1 MFYTE
6 EDIQPAVTL
15 AVKLFGKAGNM
26 SLEKNTLYNVS
37 IATREYGKL
46 WYGDIDGSMADTDTL
61 MSKFSELGRFVN
73 QKIYILDDQ
82 FDFNK
87 PILVISI

>member
-6 EDIQPAVTL
+6 EDVQPAVTL

-61 MSKFSELGRFVN
+61 MFKFSELGRFVN

>member
-6 EDIQPAVTL
+6 EDVQPVVTL
-15 AVKLFGKAGNM
+15 AEKLFGKVGNM
-26 SLEKNTLYNVS
+26 SMEKNTLYNVS
-37 IATREYGKL
+37 IATREFGKL
-46 WYGDIDGSMADTDTL
+46 WYGDIEGSIADTDTL
-61 MSKFSELGRFVN
+61 VSKFSELSRFVN

-87 PILVISI
+87 PILVITV

>member
-6 EDIQPAVTL
+6 EDVQPVVTL
-15 AVKLFGKAGNM
+15 AEKLFGKVGNM
-26 SLEKNTLYNVS
+26 SMEKNTLYNVS
-37 IATREYGKL
+37 IATREFGKL
-46 WYGDIDGSMADTDTL
+46 WYGDISGNLTNTDVLVNSLTEL
-61 MSKFSELGRFVN
+61 SKFTQ

-87 PILVISI
+87 PILVITV